1 MKTLTLCL
9 LQNLLSFQSKF
20 LLRSKV
26 GFVPVGFV
34 PFSLDN
40 FLDLLQVAHKFIY
53 KESHFKIIFQA
64 TKAWGR
70 DLLCS
75 SSRPQ
80 SFILLASCWAFFFSL
95 QAREASLFFSLRDL
109 VLLWKKNIISFNII
123 CIDTWIC
130 LLRHYQW
137 YEWMKQMKLHR
148 QICWFCGKWIV
159 VSQLF
164 GH

>member
-1 MKTLTLCL
+1 MTTLTLCL

-26 GFVPVGFV
+26 RFVPVGFV

-64 TKAWGR
+64 TKDGGR

-109 VLLWKKNIISFNII
+109 VLLWKINKIIFIDHTYRYVNMSFTSLSVKWMNEANEIAS
-123 CIDTWIC
+123 TN
-130 LLRHYQW
+130 LL
-137 YEWMKQMKLHR
+137 
-148 QICWFCGKWIV
+148 I
-159 VSQLF
+159 
-164 GH
+164 

>member
-1 MKTLTLCL
+1 MTTLTLCL

-26 GFVPVGFV
+26 RFVPVGFV

-64 TKAWGR
+64 TKDRGR

-109 VLLWKKNIISFNII
+109 VLLWKINNRQAGRPVSRNWTIPELFSTNYLKVV
-123 CIDTWIC
+123 
-130 LLRHYQW
+130 
-137 YEWMKQMKLHR
+137 KLALKSP
-148 QICWFCGKWIV
+148 QDALIF
-159 VSQLF
+159 
-164 GH
+164 